1 MGKKQEMPKITRKQF
16 KKQRKAESKAS
27 WVPSASAK
35 TVRVAPR
42 KARLVVDTI
51 RGKDAS
57 EALVILALTN
67 KRVTKIVEKLVR
79 NAMNNAVQGTS
90 TIKGMDE
97 ERLYI
102 AKIIVNEGPTLKRI
116 RPRARGSAS
125 AIHKRTSHIHVVL
138 GERE

>member
-16 KKQRKAESKAS
+16 KKQRKAESKAN

-42 KARLVVDTI
+42 KARLVVDTV
-51 RGKDAS
+51 RGKDAT
-57 EALVILALTN
+57 EALAILALTN